1 MRTVLLVGASG
12 QLGTDLRRSVP
23 DAVKLLSIAHDELDI
38 LDAARVKEAVAQ
50 LRPDV
55 VVNAAAYVDVE
66 GCETDR
72 ERAFAVNA
80 YGVRNLVEAGARIV
94 QISTDYVF
102 DGASRRPYL
111 EDDRPDP
118 INVYGE
124 SKLAGEVFA
133 HGHLIV
139 RSSGLYGVAA
149 TRAKGNFVRTMLRLG
164 RERGEVAVVT
174 DQVLTPTNTSD
185 LAPVVWRL
193 VEGDASGVYHATNA
207 GECSWFEFA
216 KAIFELS
223 GMDVA
228 VKPTDTATLNY
239 KARRPAYS
247 VLDSSRLE
255 REGFGAMRPWREAL
269 AAHLDDLARRP
280 D

>member
-1 MRTVLLVGASG
+1 MTSADIR
-12 QLGTDLRRSVP
+12 DEN
-23 DAVKLLSIAHDELDI
+23 AVRDVIGRI
-38 LDAARVKEAVAQ
+38 
-50 LRPDV
+50 RPEII
-55 VVNAAAYVDVE
+55 VNAAAYVDVE

-80 YGVRNLVEAGARIV
+80 FGVRNLVETGVRLV

-102 DGASRRPYL
+102 DGMAARPYR

-149 TRAKGNFVRTMLRLG
+149 TRAKGNFVRTMLRVG
-164 RERGEVAVVT
+164 RERGEVSVVT
-174 DQVLTPTNTSD
+174 DQVLAPTNTED
-185 LAPVVWRL
+185 LARAVWQL
-193 VEGDASGVYHATNA
+193 VDAGASGIYHATNA
-207 GECSWFEFA
+207 GECSWNEFA
-216 KAIFELS
+216 RAIFEVA
-223 GMDVA
+223 GMHVA
-228 VKPTDTATLNY
+228 VNPIDTATLNY

-247 VLDSSRLE
+247 VLDNTKLE
-255 REGFGAMRPWREAL
+255 RDGVTPLRPWRDAL
-269 AAHLDDLARRP
+269 ASHLRQVT
-280 D
+280 

>member
-12 QLGTDLRRSVP
+12 QLGTDLRLSAP
-23 DAVKLLSIAHDELDI
+23 DAVNLVAFTHGELDV
-38 LDAARVKEAVAQ
+38 LDLEQVKRVVAEV
-50 LRPDV
+50 RPDV

-102 DGASRRPYL
+102 DGSARRPYV
-111 EDDRPDP
+111 EEDRPDP

-164 RERGEVAVVT
+164 RERGEVSVVT
-174 DQVLTPTNTSD
+174 DQVLTPTNTAD
-185 LAPVVWRL
+185 LAPAVWRL
-193 VEGDASGVYHATNA
+193 VEGGATGVYHATNA

-247 VLDSSRLE
+247 VLDSSKLE
-255 REGFGAMRPWREAL
+255 RDGFGGLRPWREAL
-269 AAHLDDLARRP
+269 TAHLRELG
-280 D
+280 